1 METTGSPSDPQY
13 GARPGRRTRALP
25 TITREGLWEALQ
37 QGAVT
42 LVEALGPDYYA
53 DAHLPGAVNIPPHR
67 VDALAD
73 ALLLDRAA
81 MVVVYCSTSCT
92 QSRETGRALRAAGY
106 TDVRIYEGGKEDWIE
121 AGLPV
126 ERG

>member
-1 METTGSPSDPQY
+1 MGTTGSESGPGA
-13 GARPGRRTRALP
+13 GARRRRHAGAP
-25 TITREGLWEALQ
+25 ATITRDDLWEALRRR
-37 QGAVT
+37 AVT

-67 VDALAD
+67 VDTLAGS
-73 ALLLDRAA
+73 LLPDKAA

-92 QSRETGRALRAAGY
+92 QSHETGRLLRAAGY
-106 TDVRIYEGGKEDWIE
+106 TGVRIYEGGKEDWIE